1 MRGARSLAGG
11 IVITLSCL
19 VTTDSL
25 ALPTDQDN
33 FTSFESLFTMQG
45 VPFSLG
51 STPDVTFSGDAFSGS
66 IGNAALYH
74 NDGFFSWM
82 VDGGGAGVID
92 FEVNAAVVEFFAK
105 ANPGLSP
112 GETTVIT
119 ALDDLNQQL
128 DSVTV
133 TPGEDWRLVSFVGDI
148 DHVEVV
154 NNALSTGPAAY
165 NGIDDFGYTPVP
177 EPQDAL
183 WVALIALAILSRK
196 TAPPGAAR
204 RGA

>member
-1 MRGARSLAGG
+1 MRGALSLAGG

-33 FTSFESLFTMQG
+33 FTSFESLSTMQG

-51 STPDVTFSGDAFSGS
+51 STPDVTFSGDAFSGV
-66 IGNAALYH
+66 IGNIALYH
-74 NDGFFSWM
+74 TGSSSWM
-82 VDGGGAGVID
+82 VDGGGVGVID

-119 ALDDLNQQL
+119 ALDDLDLQL
-128 DSVTV
+128 DLVTV

-154 NNALSTGPAAY
+154 NNALSTGFAAY

-177 EPQDAL
+177 EPQDA
-183 WVALIALAILSRK
+183 
-196 TAPPGAAR
+196 PGWR
-204 RGA
+204 